1 MKKLL
6 IPLLLAIMLLPA
18 VVQAQLTLPYT
29 TGFEGLTTGQLPTG
43 WSQLQSGSSGSGT
56 FPSAYQYASN
66 ARNGSVYFEFE
77 STTGQTELAALP
89 VVSDITQLQLSFY
102 ASVMNHNFLFEVGVM
117 DGTTFEP
124 VDTIALTV
132 GSGGNWHGSYN
143 QYTVYFNNY
152 TGSGDRMAMR
162 VTSSGSYTLMID
174 DLEIDYIP
182 TCPAPTNLRAD
193 SASVDWLALSWQEN
207 GTAAAWVVE
216 YSTSP
221 IPATQLGQNVGTTV
235 NVSGTPN
242 TTLVGLD
249 TSTSYYIYV
258 YADCGTEYSNAV
270 EITASTL
277 VGLPANV
284 PYFCDFEQ
292 TGTNG
297 WDLINGT
304 QTNQWFVGNAT
315 SNGGT
320 RSLYVSNDNG
330 TSNSYSISSTSYVFA
345 TRAINLDMAGE
356 YTYSFD
362 WKAYGESCC
371 DFIRAALVPTSVTFT
386 PGDYSGFNSTSGVP
400 AGGIAIDGANR
411 MNVSSSWTEQSGVFS
426 VTTPGTYN
434 IVFLWRNDGSVGT
447 NPPAAIDN
455 VSISRNT
462 CPAPYGLTVT
472 NAQPYEVTL
481 SWNAGGTESEWMIS
495 YGDQVEYATDTT
507 ATIYGLTPDT
517 TYHFVLRAVC
527 GVDDTSRPISINVTT
542 PPTCPAP
549 SNFAAT
555 GSSVDW
561 ITLTWQETGEA
572 TSWVVEYD
580 TVPIPASQL
589 GQGVAGQE
597 IVSGVPSTTINGLD
611 TATTYYFYVYADCSG
626 DYSSAASL
634 TATTLAALPAEVPYS
649 CDFEQEGPNGWD
661 LINGSQT
668 NKWYVGSATNNGGN
682 QSLYISDN
690 NGTTNSYTTGSTSYT
705 YAVRTF
711 DLTDSGE
718 YAYGYDWKCQGES
731 HYYDFCRAF
740 LAPASYQWTAGS
752 NPAGG
757 TYAFASWS
765 MPSGWIELTE
775 NFSSP
780 RTMSLSNNWRTV
792 TGTFY
797 ITTPGTYSI
806 VFAWANDASGGSQP
820 PMAVDNVFLTHN
832 TCPGPLNLTASYVA
846 NDTVVITWQ
855 PGGSESS
862 WIVSDGVESYDVF
875 DTTYLFEGLMPA
887 TNYNFYVYS
896 LCDGGDTSLPATVAV
911 RTPCSEFGPLP
922 LSENFDSY
930 SSSSFPDCWT
940 RIQNSSSYPYITTSY
955 GICIQSGGGASSIT
969 PRIPAPLNNL
979 FVQFDL
985 RKEGSSS
992 GSMSFGYT
1000 RNPNSVD
1007 SMVVLQ
1013 TIDPSNTG
1021 QYYHYEF
1028 DLSGDTCIDSVYLV
1042 WRQDGT
1048 SAIWYYW
1055 LDNVSITRASSCPAI
1070 ENLRCTSHTNH
1081 EASIAWT
1088 DTSTTHTDVMLYI
1101 ATTNNIALAF
1111 DSVLVSVGNT
1121 NYTFYGLNGNTHY
1134 YVWAKANCSDASSR
1148 EILCEFTT
1156 DVNCAVVEN
1165 LRVVATDYHAFGLN
1179 WEASTAGDPA
1189 TSYIV
1194 SYRLSGATSWISD
1207 TVTDLYYYISGLDTN
1222 HTYQYSVT
1230 TICDTLTS
1238 AVVSGSVTTQGC
1250 SRLITNGGTTYSYM
1264 PSYIFYNYCY
1274 TQQIY
1279 YDAEIGDGMDT
1290 ITAISFYTSSSLSS
1304 RNIQLYLGN
1313 TNQSSFSSVNDYIPV
1328 DSLTLVYTGSFS
1340 GTGWITL
1347 NFDTLFVRQ
1356 PGRNLVVA
1364 TDDNTGSYVS
1374 SIPFA
1379 ATSAPNRSIYFY
1391 QDGSDINPASPSATS
1406 NSVASYVN
1414 QIKLNPASCHIP
1426 ACNAPVVMIA
1436 STEGTQVNLVWN
1448 NEPGRTY
1455 TISYLREN
1463 STNWVVFDSTNTTGA
1478 CSVTGLLSGYSYT
1491 FRVSFDCDGD
1501 LLIGTVQSRAVCTP
1515 VALPYTEDFE
1525 NQSGLFSRN
1534 CWYTGST
1541 NLGSTYP
1548 NPTVVNL
1555 QGDPN
1560 KLLLL
1565 YNGAYIILPEMDAPL
1580 NQLQIRFNFV
1590 QGGDNVRLIMGIMDD
1605 PTAPIST
1612 IRPIDTL
1619 IRSNIDT
1626 TTAYVYITY
1635 PLDGISDTTGHI
1647 AFWDAFND
1655 NYSFLDNIVIEYIP
1669 NCSSVT
1675 EITASNVTASSAEVS
1690 WAGPAAATS
1699 YIVEYGPRGF
1709 VPGTGTTVNATN
1721 SFTVLTGLAHSTS
1734 YEVYVYAV
1742 CGASNDTSIALQN
1755 ARFTTDCDAI
1765 NTFPYVQNFENV
1777 VDPGDAST
1785 NIVPNCWASTLLP
1798 DGSGH
1803 EVPHVFYTTDATHA
1817 PSPQYCF
1824 YFEGIGI
1831 AALPEMGVP
1840 LDSLMI
1846 SFHEWNSNP
1855 SAYGLVIGAVDNI
1868 DSNFE
1873 STFVPIDTIPFNIGG
1888 NGNQFDV
1895 VSYLNGY
1902 SGNAR
1907 HLAIAS
1913 YNTNGSAYADQY
1925 LDNMVIDI
1933 IPNCI
1938 APSRVHTTMVTNVT
1952 ADLAWQF
1959 STASNYSIEYGVHGF
1974 TPGTGTTVSSTTNS
1988 VSLTGLT
1995 PLTQYDVYLFSICSP
2010 AETSDTTLFTF
2021 TTLRGAP
2028 VTSYPY
2034 ICTFADSAM
2043 AMAWEPVNGTQANQW
2058 YVGSATYYGSADNQ
2072 SLYISSDNGASNTY
2086 NGSSTSHTYAYRTF
2100 NMNAGS
2106 YSISFNWKSYGE
2118 SGSGYAYDYC
2128 RAFLAPADAEFTPGQ
2143 CPDGTTSSY
2152 DFWNVTPSG
2161 WISLDNSTPLAGN
2174 SSWQTLSCDVP
2185 ILNPGNY
2192 HLVFY
2197 WGNDGS
2203 VGNNPPVAIDNV
2215 EVHLNTCPAPANIS
2229 AATVGTTYIDV
2240 DWVDIASALSWQVEY
2255 GPQGFARGTGTLVN
2269 ATSHPV
2275 HIFGLDTLT
2284 PYDFYVRSICSGED
2298 TGRWSSPA
2306 TIYTSFCE
2314 NSLAYTIGGASSPST
2329 TYYAPV
2335 NNYFRYTLSET
2346 IIDSAEING
2355 PMDIEYIA
2363 YYYDYSSP
2371 TTVKTNCTIYFQP
2384 TNKTTFTSSSDVVA
2398 LDSVTG
2404 VKVYEGALNCSQG
2417 WNYFQLDTVYSYD
2430 GTGNLMIIV
2439 DDNSN
2444 DYNGSSY
2451 VFRSEPCTGTKTLY
2465 YYSDSYHPDVY
2476 NPSSYSG
2483 SKSTASW
2490 RTAMQLLSCSGA
2502 GCRMPVITSASHTYE
2517 SATITWNGTGT
2528 NYQVNIKESAAANWP
2543 ATDIDVTGTSYTFMG
2558 LQPNTNYTIRV
2569 RQDCN
2574 ADSNG
2579 YSEWTL
2585 YSVLTDSLPCLA
2597 PDSFTVSNVTNA
2609 NATFSWN
2616 ARGYETMWNIHVW
2629 FTGGLDSIYTVSTNP
2644 VTVGGFSAG
2653 ITYNAAI
2660 RPLCGSAHNIVG
2672 EWGDTITFTTA
2683 TCPDVTGFATSNVT
2697 ANSVTL
2703 SWNPD
2708 PMAQSWTIEYGY
2720 AGFIQG
2726 QGYTVTSTTNSYVVN
2741 GLEDETEYDFHIKAI
2756 CGTDWLSEHWVNASA
2771 TTQSG
2776 GVTCLAPTGVT
2787 SAVAGNSAT
2796 ISWTT
2801 NTGNISYELEYGPR
2815 GFAHGSGITAT
2826 ATSTSIVLN
2835 NLAYETQ
2842 YDVYV
2847 RAICEQNTYSA
2858 WSVASTFTTDAEPSQ
2873 DCDPVQDLAANDIAE
2888 TSVNITWTPGATG
2901 DTWEVVL
2908 TDAAGAT
2915 LREATTSETHYEFT
2929 GLNARTNYIVKVRT
2943 KCDGDNY
2950 SSYVSVL
2957 FTTGGVGI
2965 DDVQAAACTIYPNPT
2980 SNSTTISVSGVN
2992 GKVRIAVID
3001 MNGRTV
3007 AAETLECSNDC
3018 TKTMDVEKLAQGAYF
3033 VRITGDEVNM
3043 VKKLIVR

>member
-1 MKKLL
+1 
-6 IPLLLAIMLLPA
+6 
-18 VVQAQLTLPYT
+18 
-29 TGFEGLTTGQLPTG
+29 
-43 WSQLQSGSSGSGT
+43 
-56 FPSAYQYASN
+56 
-66 ARNGSVYFEFE
+66 
-77 STTGQTELAALP
+77 
-89 VVSDITQLQLSFY
+89 
-102 ASVMNHNFLFEVGVM
+102 
-117 DGTTFEP
+117 
-124 VDTIALTV
+124 
-132 GSGGNWHGSYN
+132 
-143 QYTVYFNNY
+143 
-152 TGSGDRMAMR
+152 
-162 VTSSGSYTLMID
+162 
-174 DLEIDYIP
+174 
-182 TCPAPTNLRAD
+182 
-193 SASVDWLALSWQEN
+193 
-207 GTAAAWVVE
+207 
-216 YSTSP
+216 
-221 IPATQLGQNVGTTV
+221 
-235 NVSGTPN
+235 
-242 TTLVGLD
+242 
-249 TSTSYYIYV
+249 
-258 YADCGTEYSNAV
+258 
-270 EITASTL
+270 
-277 VGLPANV
+277 
-284 PYFCDFEQ
+284 
-292 TGTNG
+292 
-297 WDLINGT
+297 
-304 QTNQWFVGNAT
+304 
-315 SNGGT
+315 
-320 RSLYVSNDNG
+320 
-330 TSNSYSISSTSYVFA
+330 
-345 TRAINLDMAGE
+345 
-356 YTYSFD
+356 
-362 WKAYGESCC
+362 
-371 DFIRAALVPTSVTFT
+371 
-386 PGDYSGFNSTSGVP
+386 
-400 AGGIAIDGANR
+400 
-411 MNVSSSWTEQSGVFS
+411 
-426 VTTPGTYN
+426 
-434 IVFLWRNDGSVGT
+434 
-447 NPPAAIDN
+447 
-455 VSISRNT
+455 
-462 CPAPYGLTVT
+462 
-472 NAQPYEVTL
+472 
-481 SWNAGGTESEWMIS
+481 
-495 YGDQVEYATDTT
+495 
-507 ATIYGLTPDT
+507 
-517 TYHFVLRAVC
+517 
-527 GVDDTSRPISINVTT
+527 
-542 PPTCPAP
+542 
-549 SNFAAT
+549 
-555 GSSVDW
+555 
-561 ITLTWQETGEA
+561 
-572 TSWVVEYD
+572 
-580 TVPIPASQL
+580 
-589 GQGVAGQE
+589 
-597 IVSGVPSTTINGLD
+597 
-611 TATTYYFYVYADCSG
+611 
-626 DYSSAASL
+626 
-634 TATTLAALPAEVPYS
+634 
-649 CDFEQEGPNGWD
+649 
-661 LINGSQT
+661 
-668 NKWYVGSATNNGGN
+668 
-682 QSLYISDN
+682 
-690 NGTTNSYTTGSTSYT
+690 
-705 YAVRTF
+705 
-711 DLTDSGE
+711 
-718 YAYGYDWKCQGES
+718 
-731 HYYDFCRAF
+731 
-740 LAPASYQWTAGS
+740 
-752 NPAGG
+752 
-757 TYAFASWS
+757 
-765 MPSGWIELTE
+765 
-775 NFSSP
+775 
-780 RTMSLSNNWRTV
+780 
-792 TGTFY
+792 
-797 ITTPGTYSI
+797 
-806 VFAWANDASGGSQP
+806 
-820 PMAVDNVFLTHN
+820 
-832 TCPGPLNLTASYVA
+832 
-846 NDTVVITWQ
+846 
-855 PGGSESS
+855 
-862 WIVSDGVESYDVF
+862 
-875 DTTYLFEGLMPA
+875 
-887 TNYNFYVYS
+887 
-896 LCDGGDTSLPATVAV
+896 
-911 RTPCSEFGPLP
+911 
-922 LSENFDSY
+922 
-930 SSSSFPDCWT
+930 
-940 RIQNSSSYPYITTSY
+940 
-955 GICIQSGGGASSIT
+955 
-969 PRIPAPLNNL
+969 
-979 FVQFDL
+979 
-985 RKEGSSS
+985 
-992 GSMSFGYT
+992 
-1000 RNPNSVD
+1000 
-1007 SMVVLQ
+1007 
-1013 TIDPSNTG
+1013 
-1021 QYYHYEF
+1021 
-1028 DLSGDTCIDSVYLV
+1028 
-1042 WRQDGT
+1042 
-1048 SAIWYYW
+1048 
-1055 LDNVSITRASSCPAI
+1055 
-1070 ENLRCTSHTNH
+1070 
-1081 EASIAWT
+1081 
-1088 DTSTTHTDVMLYI
+1088 
-1101 ATTNNIALAF
+1101 
-1111 DSVLVSVGNT
+1111 
-1121 NYTFYGLNGNTHY
+1121 
-1134 YVWAKANCSDASSR
+1134 
-1148 EILCEFTT
+1148 
-1156 DVNCAVVEN
+1156 
-1165 LRVVATDYHAFGLN
+1165 
-1179 WEASTAGDPA
+1179 
-1189 TSYIV
+1189 
-1194 SYRLSGATSWISD
+1194 
-1207 TVTDLYYYISGLDTN
+1207 
-1222 HTYQYSVT
+1222 
-1230 TICDTLTS
+1230 
-1238 AVVSGSVTTQGC
+1238 
-1250 SRLITNGGTTYSYM
+1250 
-1264 PSYIFYNYCY
+1264 
-1274 TQQIY
+1274 
-1279 YDAEIGDGMDT
+1279 MDT
-1290 ITAISFYTSSSLSS
+1290 INAISFYTSSSLSS

-1455 TISYLREN
+1455 TIEYLREN
-1463 STNWVVFDSTNTTGA
+1463 TTNWVVFDSTNTTGA

-1612 IRPIDTL
+1612 IHPIDTL

-1626 TTAYVYITY
+1626 TTAYVYVTY

-1655 NYSFLDNIVIEYIP
+1655 NYSFLDNIVVEYIP
-1669 NCSSVT
+1669 NCTSVT

-1690 WAGPAAATS
+1690 WVGPASATS

-1925 LDNMVIDI
+1925 LDNMVINI

-1938 APSRVHTTMVTNVT
+1938 APSRVQTTMVTNVS

-1959 STASNYSIEYGVHGF
+1959 STASNYSIEYGVRGF

-2021 TTLRGAP
+2021 TTLRAAP

-2072 SLYISSDNGASNTY
+2072 SLYVSSDNGTSNTY
-2086 NGSSTSHTYAYRTF
+2086 NNSSASHTYAYRTF

-2106 YSISFNWKSYGE
+2106 YSISFNWKAYGE

-2152 DFWNVTPSG
+2152 NFWNVTPSG

-2174 SSWQTLSCDVP
+2174 SSWQTLSCDVS
-2185 ILNPGNY
+2185 IINPGNY

-2203 VGNNPPVAIDNV
+2203 AGSNPPAAIDNV
-2215 EVHLNTCPAPANIS
+2215 EVSLNTCPAPANIS
-2229 AATVGTTYIDV
+2229 AASVGTTSIDV

-2269 ATSHPV
+2269 VTSHPV
-2275 HIFGLDTLT
+2275 HISGLDTLT
-2284 PYDFYVRSICSGED
+2284 TYDFYVRSICSGED

-2306 TIYTSFCE
+2306 ALSTSMCD
-2314 NSLAYTIGGASSPST
+2314 NSVIATNSSVCNQSTSYFPGYATYNYSYSEVILDSADLVGATEFNYWAFKPQNLT
-2329 TYYAPV
+2329 ANTYY
-2335 NNYFRYTLSET
+2335 
-2346 IIDSAEING
+2346 
-2355 PMDIEYIA
+2355 
-2363 YYYDYSSP
+2363 
-2371 TTVKTNCTIYFQP
+2371 TNCTVYMA
-2384 TNKTTFTSSSDVVA
+2384 NTTISNLSSGFIQDTA
-2398 LDSVTG
+2398 TF
-2404 VKVYEGALNCSQG
+2404 VKVFTGDLSFTNTDWQYI
-2417 WNYFQLDTVYSYD
+2417 QLDTAFTWD
-2430 GTGNLMIIV
+2430 GHSNVVVAV
-2439 DDNSN
+2439 DRRH
-2444 DYNGSSY
+2444 GSWTS
-2451 VFRSEPCTGTKTLY
+2451 
-2465 YYSDSYHPDVY
+2465 
-2476 NPSSYSG
+2476 SG
-2483 SKSTASW
+2483 SFDAY
-2490 RTAMQLLSCSGA
+2490 
-2502 GCRMPVITSASHTYE
+2502 SASSSKARYIYQDSGPYNIGSISGGTETSSVPIYRLVSCNSVACPSPNIVSTTHDYE
-2517 SATITWNGTGT
+2517 SATVVWHGNGT
-2528 NYQVNIKESAAANWP
+2528 NYQVNIKESAAANWS

-2558 LQPNTNYTIRV
+2558 LQPATNYTIRV

-2703 SWNPD
+2703 NWNPD

-2726 QGYTVTSTTNSYVVN
+2726 QGYIVTSTTNSYVVN
-2741 GLEDETEYDFHIKAI
+2741 GLEDETE
-2756 CGTDWLSEHWVNASA
+2756 CGRQQRHHQLDRQHW
-2771 TTQSG
+2771 Q
-2776 GVTCLAPTGVT
+2776 
-2787 SAVAGNSAT
+2787 
-2796 ISWTT
+2796 
-2801 NTGNISYELEYGPR
+2801 
-2815 GFAHGSGITAT
+2815 H
-2826 ATSTSIVLN
+2826 
-2835 NLAYETQ
+2835 Q
-2842 YDVYV
+2842 
-2847 RAICEQNTYSA
+2847 
-2858 WSVASTFTTDAEPSQ
+2858 
-2873 DCDPVQDLAANDIAE
+2873 
-2888 TSVNITWTPGATG
+2888 
-2901 DTWEVVL
+2901 
-2908 TDAAGAT
+2908 
-2915 LREATTSETHYEFT
+2915 LRT
-2929 GLNARTNYIVKVRT
+2929 
-2943 KCDGDNY
+2943 
-2950 SSYVSVL
+2950 
-2957 FTTGGVGI
+2957 
-2965 DDVQAAACTIYPNPT
+2965 
-2980 SNSTTISVSGVN
+2980 
-2992 GKVRIAVID
+2992 
-3001 MNGRTV
+3001 
-3007 AAETLECSNDC
+3007 
-3018 TKTMDVEKLAQGAYF
+3018 
-3033 VRITGDEVNM
+3033 
-3043 VKKLIVR
+3043 